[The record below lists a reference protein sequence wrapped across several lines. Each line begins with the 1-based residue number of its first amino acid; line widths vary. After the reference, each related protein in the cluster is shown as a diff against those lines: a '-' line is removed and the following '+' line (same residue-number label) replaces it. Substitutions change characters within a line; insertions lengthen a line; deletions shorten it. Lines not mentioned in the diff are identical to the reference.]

1 MHGHGK
7 TSTDEVPNA
16 RGWGAVKDSRS
27 YSLLTDAKTS
37 VLFRMMTFPAYRSF
51 LDFNSS
57 NIAPLAIG
65 VYENGSAVG
74 LALLCTD
81 AGSDETTLLSIF
93 VSSRFR
99 RRGIA
104 LELMQKT
111 LTHCEK
117 NGIRH
122 ISASYMTGQ
131 NSTQAL
137 ENIFNKTCWTIPQTR
152 MMVMHASLESI
163 KTAPWFTRRKRLPA
177 SHEVL
182 PWAQVTV
189 AERAL
194 ISVSNSQ
201 ETWIDPNFSPF
212 DLEESF
218 EPNTS
223 VALRVNGVIVGW
235 LLTHAINGNLRLTGL
250 FIKQNLRS
258 SGGMFLLLDAVIAL
272 MPEAGFS
279 VAMWVILSSNK
290 NMVDFVCKQVQ
301 PYTIF
306 SGETRGVTIQLDNYN
321 KVSGQ

>member
-1 MHGHGK
+1 M
-7 TSTDEVPNA
+7 
-16 RGWGAVKDSRS
+16 RS
-27 YSLLTDAKTS
+27 YHQLTDAKTS
-37 VLFRMMTFPAYRSF
+37 VPFRMMTFPAYRSF

-74 LALLCTD
+74 LALLGTE
-81 AGSDETTLLSIF
+81 AGADETILLSIF

-117 NGIRH
+117 HGIRH

-152 MMVMHASLESI
+152 QMVLHASLESI
-163 KTAPWFTRRKRLPA
+163 KTAPWFNRRKRLPA

-201 ETWIDPNFSPF
+201 ETWIDPNFNPF
-212 DLEESF
+212 DLEEGF
-218 EPNTS
+218 EPKTS
-223 VALRVNGVIVGW
+223 VALRVNGVISGW
-235 LLTHAINGNLRLTGL
+235 LLTHAIKGNLRLTCL
-250 FIKQNLRS
+250 FIKQNFRG
-258 SGGMFLLLDAVIAL
+258 SGGMLLLLDAVIAR

-279 VAMWVILSSNK
+279 VSIWSILSSN
-290 NMVDFVCKQVQ
+290 NDMVDFVYKRVQ
-301 PYTIF
+301 PYTTF

-321 KVSGQ
+321 ETSDQ